1 MQRREFITLLGGAA
15 ATWPLAA
22 RAQQPAQVKRVGI
35 VLPFAASYPEGQAR
49 IAAFQQALA
58 GLGWTEGANM
68 RTEIRWSG
76 SNADDIRKNAL
87 ELIALAPDVILAD
100 GSPSV
105 AALSQA
111 TRTVPIVFA
120 LVIDPVGAGYV
131 KSLARPGGNVTGFMQ
146 FEYSVSGKWL
156 ELLKQIAPALTRVAV
171 LRDPAITSGIGQFAV
186 IQAVAP
192 TLGIDVS
199 PINVRE
205 ASEIENAV
213 AGYAGSSNAGLIVT
227 ASALAVTHRELIIT
241 LAAKHKLPAIY
252 FQHQFATEGGLIS
265 YGSDPVEQYR
275 RAAAYVD
282 RVLKGDQPID
292 LPVQAPTTYQLAI
305 NLRTAMG
312 LGLEVPPTLL
322 ARADQVIE

>member
-1 MQRREFITLLGGAA
+1 MKRREFITLLGGTA

-22 RAQQPAQVKRVGI
+22 RAQQPAQMKRVGI

-49 IAAFQQALA
+49 IAAFQQTLA

-156 ELLKQIAPALTRVAV
+156 ELLKQIAPALTRAAV

-186 IQAVAP
+186 IQAAAP
-192 TLGIDVS
+192 LLGIDVS
-199 PINVRE
+199 PVNVRE

-227 ASALAVTHRELIIT
+227 ASALAVTHRELIIA

-282 RVLKGDQPID
+282 RVLRGDKPID

-305 NLRTAMG
+305 NLRTARG
-312 LGLEVPPTLL
+312 LGLDVPPTLL

>member
-1 MQRREFITLLGGAA
+1 
-15 ATWPLAA
+15 
-22 RAQQPAQVKRVGI
+22 
-35 VLPFAASYPEGQAR
+35 
-49 IAAFQQALA
+49 
-58 GLGWTEGANM
+58 
-68 RTEIRWSG
+68 
-76 SNADDIRKNAL
+76 L

-111 TRTVPIVFA
+111 TQVIPIVFA

-156 ELLKQIAPALTRVAV
+156 ELLKQISPGLTRVAV

-186 IQAVAP
+186 IQAAAP
-192 TLGIDVS
+192 SLGLDVS
-199 PINVRE
+199 PVNMRD
-205 ASEIENAV
+205 ASEIENAI

-227 ASALAVTHRELIIT
+227 ASALAVTHRELIIA

-252 FQHQFATEGGLIS
+252 FQYQFATEGGLIS

-282 RVLKGDQPID
+282 RVLKGDNPIN
-292 LPVQAPTTYQLAI
+292 LPVQAPITYQLAI
-305 NLRTAMG
+305 NLRTAKG
-312 LGLEVPPTLL
+312 LGIDVPPTLL
-322 ARADQVIE
+322 ARADHVIE

>member
-1 MQRREFITLLGGAA
+1 MRRRGFITLIGGAA
-15 ATWPLAA
+15 AWPLAA
-22 RAQQPAQVKRVGI
+22 LAQQPAQMKRVGI
-35 VLPFAASYPEGQAR
+35 VLPFAASYPEGKAR
-49 IAAFQQALA
+49 IAAFQETLA
-58 GLGWTEGANM
+58 GFGWVEGANL

-111 TRTVPIVFA
+111 TRAIPIVFA

-131 KSLARPGGNVTGFMQ
+131 KSLAHPGGNVTGFMQ

-156 ELLKQIAPALTRVAV
+156 ELLKQISPGLTRVAV

-186 IQAVAP
+186 IQAAAP
-192 TLGIDVS
+192 SLGIDVS
-199 PINVRE
+199 PINMRD
-205 ASEIENAV
+205 ASEIENAI

-227 ASALAVTHRELIIT
+227 ASALAVTHRDLIIA

-252 FQHQFATEGGLIS
+252 FQYQFATEGGLIS

-282 RVLKGDQPID
+282 RVLKGDKPID
-292 LPVQAPTTYQLAI
+292 LPVQAPITYQLAI
-305 NLRTAMG
+305 NLRTAKG
-312 LGLEVPPTLL
+312 LGIDVPPTLL